1 VRTETSIN
9 FEKRKT
15 KYVSTCDIK
24 KSGVKKGKK
33 IYERREESKRFFSMK
48 EKNKVCSLAFFS
60 ELPDIEF
67 LCSVLSFSVS

>member
-48 EKNKVCSLAFFS
+48 EKKIRSALSPFFRNY
-60 ELPDIEF
+60 LI
-67 LCSVLSFSVS
+67 

>member
-9 FEKRKT
+9 FEKRKK

-24 KSGVKKGKK
+24 KNGVKKGKK

-48 EKNKVCSLAFFS
+48 EKKIRSALSPFFRNY
-60 ELPDIEF
+60 LI
-67 LCSVLSFSVS
+67 